1 MSDLTPS
8 SNSKRWL
15 ITLSGAPRSVS
26 AVRAGADLALAA
38 GAFGQQVTLVFSGEG
53 LEFLKPAPARD
64 ESLYRLLGSLPF
76 YEIEQVHALTL
87 CGDSRLFRSD
97 LTVVTMTTDDWA
109 AAAARASL
117 VASARF

>member
-1 MSDLTPS
+1 LSDLTS
-8 SNSKRWL
+8 ASNSKRWL

-38 GAFGQQVTLVFSGEG
+38 GAFGQQVTLVFSGAG
-53 LEFLKPAPARD
+53 LEFLKPAPAHN

-87 CGDSRLFRSD
+87 HGEHPSFRSD
-97 LTVVTMTTDDWA
+97 LAVVAMTSDEWSA
-109 AAAARASL
+109 AAAAADI
-117 VASARF
+117 VVNY

>member
-53 LEFLKPAPARD
+53 LEFLKPAPAHD

-87 CGDSRLFRSD
+87 HGEHPSFRSD
-97 LTVVTMTTDDWA
+97 LPVVTMTPDEWA
-109 AAAARASL
+109 AAAAAADI
-117 VASARF
+117 VVNY

>member
-8 SNSKRWL
+8 SNCKRWL

-38 GAFGQQVTLVFSGEG
+38 GAFGQQVTLVFSGTG
-53 LEFLKPAPARD
+53 LELLKPAPALD

-76 YEIEQVHALTL
+76 YEIEKVHALTL
-87 CGDSRLFRSD
+87 HGEHPSFRSD
-97 LTVVTMTTDDWA
+97 LPVVTMTPDEWVVA
-109 AAAARASL
+109 AAGADI
-117 VASARF
+117 VVNY

>member
-1 MSDLTPS
+1 MSDLTSS

-15 ITLSGAPRSVS
+15 ITLSGAPRPVS

-53 LEFLKPAPARD
+53 LEFLKPAPAHD

-76 YEIEQVHALTL
+76 YEIEKVHALTL
-87 CGDSRLFRSD
+87 HGEHPSFRSD
-97 LTVVTMTTDDWA
+97 LPVVTMTPDQWVSA
-109 AAAARASL
+109 
-117 VASARF
+117 VAGADIVVNY